1 MDESAQRVVCNVN
14 LKDIPNCQKSLIC
27 NNGQL
32 DFRISRH
39 VLACN
44 YSTPSKKGFIG
55 GVFENIKDEMS
66 KNKELKVSE
75 FVWFIYSYES
85 IGHLYKVKTLSQ
97 IVVFSTEFQDN
108 IKKFRE
114 EREKLEES
122 DALKQ
127 ARKKF
132 EMLESETSKSSEV
145 LKKAFGD
152 MKEKISESIEHAQK
166 TDVGKKGKEI
176 TEGLSKSAKEAME
189 AVEKSGKAIGE
200 SNAFKSFSEGVKA
213 IKEEIDESTIHKSGI
228 YQAPNELKKRDEL
241 TFTKSAEKIIK
252 PNESAT
258 DVELH
263 KDSKWFQNWEKFKD
277 NNVYV
282 NKLFDWKIRY
292 DESDNPVVRASRL
305 FTDKVTELF
314 GGVFQKT
321 ELSEVLTEITKID
334 PSFDRYKFVKHVE
347 SVIIPNVLEAMIR
360 GDLEILRDWCH
371 EAAYNALAVPI
382 KQAKTLGYK
391 YDSKILDVSHVDLE
405 MGKMMEQGP
414 VLIVTFQSQQ
424 IMAIRNAS
432 GGIVEGDAE
441 KVMRIHYVWALCR
454 DQSVFDPYAA
464 WKLIDLS
471 YSGTEQWF

>member
-66 KNKELKVSE
+66 KNKELK
-75 FVWFIYSYES
+75 
-85 IGHLYKVKTLSQ
+85 
-97 IVVFSTEFQDN
+97 DN

-132 EMLESETSKSSEV
+132 RSIKDMERNFQAEKGPYGQEMLESETSKSSEV